1 MMAQPNIQQIFQQ
14 VDRNRSGQIEGPEL
28 QMALQNGVGTQFNM
42 KTIDLMICMFDRDG
56 NGNMNMQEFAQLFN
70 YVQQWMSC
78 FKQYDRDG
86 SGTISCQELHHA
98 LSSFGFRLSP
108 QFISL
113 MIRKFDRTRRGQIA
127 FDDFMLA
134 CVCLQLLRMSLSNK
148 RVENFEPPASL
159 MSPLRLITVA
169 YYIPTQK
176 ESDQRFHAP

>member
-134 CVCLQLLRMSLSNK
+134 CVCLQNLTSAFMVHDYNRNGYAQFSYEDFLTAALRVL
-148 RVENFEPPASL
+148 V
-159 MSPLRLITVA
+159 
-169 YYIPTQK
+169 
-176 ESDQRFHAP
+176 

>member
-42 KTIDLMICMFDRDG
+42 KTIELMICMFDRDG
-56 NGNMNMQEFAQLFN
+56 NGTMNMQEFAQLFN
-70 YVQQWMSC
+70 YVQQWMAC

-86 SGTISCQELHHA
+86 SGTICSQELQHA
-98 LSSFGFRLSP
+98 LCSFGFRLSP

-113 MIRKFDRTRRGQIA
+113 MVRKFDRTRRGQIA

-134 CVCLQLLRMSLSNK
+134 CVCLQNLTNAFMPHDIQRNGHAQFSYEAFLTAA
-148 RVENFEPPASL
+148 F
-159 MSPLRLITVA
+159 TVVA
-169 YYIPTQK
+169 
-176 ESDQRFHAP
+176 

>member
-134 CVCLQLLRMSLSNK
+134 CVCLQMTGWNFIDVFLSLIFTK
-148 RVENFEPPASL
+148 
-159 MSPLRLITVA
+159 
-169 YYIPTQK
+169 
-176 ESDQRFHAP
+176 